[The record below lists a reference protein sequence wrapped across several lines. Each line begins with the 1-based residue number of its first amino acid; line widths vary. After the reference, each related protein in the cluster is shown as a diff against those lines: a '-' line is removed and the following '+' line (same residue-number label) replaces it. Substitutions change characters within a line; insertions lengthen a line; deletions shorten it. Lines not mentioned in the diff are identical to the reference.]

1 MSDYPSIRCPA
12 CRARLFDTSGR
23 EADSPDGH
31 EAPVLHIEVH
41 IKCWRC
47 GDIVKVRLIAPGIVR
62 EVINGPMRKARAA

>member
-1 MSDYPSIRCPA
+1 MGDYPSIRCPA

-23 EADSPDGH
+23 EVDSI

-47 GDIVKVRLIAPGIVR
+47 GDIVKVRLVAPGVVR
-62 EVINGPMRKARAA
+62 EVISGPMRKERAA